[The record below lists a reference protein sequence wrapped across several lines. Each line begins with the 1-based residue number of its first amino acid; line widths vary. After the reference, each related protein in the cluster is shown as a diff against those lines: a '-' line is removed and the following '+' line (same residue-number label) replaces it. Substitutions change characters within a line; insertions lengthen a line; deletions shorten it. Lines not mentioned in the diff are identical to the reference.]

1 RQARVAR
8 LSRLALGG
16 RQACAPRQ
24 ASAAP
29 LFRSDRRGRIGA
41 RRGVEAIQEPA
52 PGVAG
57 RVVSLILRQ
66 GLGMTLTGVAVG
78 LAGALAVTR
87 LFKSLLVGV
96 STNDGV
102 SFAATTALLILVAL
116 VAPTCRPGGRRP
128 SIRSPRFDTSRR
140 D

>member
-1 RQARVAR
+1 
-8 LSRLALGG
+8 
-16 RQACAPRQ
+16 
-24 ASAAP
+24 
-29 LFRSDRRGRIGA
+29 
-41 RRGVEAIQEPA
+41 
-52 PGVAG
+52 
-57 RVVSLILRQ
+57 LILRQ

-116 VAPTCRPGGRRP
+116 VAAYVPARRAAAVDP
-128 SIRSPRFDTSRR
+128 LAALRHE
-140 D
+140 